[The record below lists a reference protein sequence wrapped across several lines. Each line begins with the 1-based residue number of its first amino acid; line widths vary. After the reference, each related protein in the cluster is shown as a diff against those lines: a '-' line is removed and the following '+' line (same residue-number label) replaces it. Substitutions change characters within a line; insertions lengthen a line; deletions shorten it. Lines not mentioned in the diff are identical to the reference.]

1 MQSDVAFVIPARN
14 AAATLPMTLESVIAQ
29 TNGSWEAIIVDGDST
44 DDTPAQVTGW
54 EAHDP
59 RIHSV
64 RQKSPGLAAARNVGA
79 SLARATNLV
88 FLDAD
93 DLIAPDYL
101 AVMLEVAERSKD
113 AVLVHCAGA
122 YLTPD
127 ARIGPTV
134 IPTNSGYFRHL
145 VEHNPFFVHSCM
157 LKRTVFAAVG
167 GFDESLQGAE
177 DWDLWQ
183 RMARAE
189 LPFAFT
195 DRSLT
200 LYRMRPESM
209 VRDPALVL
217 PSVTSVIRRGHT
229 VDPRVANARPQFAEG
244 WRDGYVDFRLLKITL
259 WFAGMMI
266 GAKRDPAPLIERLS
280 EVSKSVVGPISSG
293 DLLSAIHHGILMGA
307 CALPLDWPALLPR
320 LGQPLAQLLKE
331 LEQIGD
337 FDFSNDPCFSLFDA
351 LLGMPRS
358 PQHLS
363 SEPENGSALR
373 RRGSPVEE
381 DPTRR
386 AVDLTGS

>member
-14 AAATLPMTLESVIAQ
+14 AAATLPMTVESVIAQ
-29 TNGSWEAIIVDGDST
+29 TNGSWEAIIVNGDST
-44 DDTPAQVTGW
+44 DDMPAQIAGW
-54 EAHDP
+54 LAHDL
-59 RIHSV
+59 RIRSV
-64 RQKSPGLAAARNVGA
+64 KQKPSGLAAARNLGA
-79 SLARATNLV
+79 SLTRATHLV

-113 AVLVHCAGA
+113 AALVHCACA

-127 ARIGPTV
+127 GRIGPTV
-134 IPTNSGYFRHL
+134 FPTNSDYFRHL
-145 VEHNPFFVHSCM
+145 VEYNPFFVHSCM

-167 GFDESLQGAE
+167 GFDESLPGAE

-189 LPFAFT
+189 LPFAST

-209 VRDPALVL
+209 VRNTALVL

-229 VDPRVANARPQFAEG
+229 VDPRVATARSQFAEG
-244 WRDGYVDFRLLKITL
+244 WRDGYVDIRLLKITL
-259 WFAGMMI
+259 WFAGSHI
-266 GAKRDPAPLIERLS
+266 GAGRDPAPLIPRLS
-280 EVSKSVVGPISSG
+280 ALSNTVSPLSSG
-293 DLLSAIHHGILMGA
+293 DMLSAIHHGILMGA
-307 CALPLDWPALLPR
+307 CALPLDWSALLSR
-320 LGQPLAQLLKE
+320 LGQPLGQFLRELK
-331 LEQIGD
+331 QMGD
-337 FDFSNDPCFSLFDA
+337 FDFSSDPLFPLFDE

-363 SEPENGSALR
+363 SEPENGSAPR
-373 RRGSPVEE
+373 RRGSPVDE
-381 DPTRR
+381 DSTRR